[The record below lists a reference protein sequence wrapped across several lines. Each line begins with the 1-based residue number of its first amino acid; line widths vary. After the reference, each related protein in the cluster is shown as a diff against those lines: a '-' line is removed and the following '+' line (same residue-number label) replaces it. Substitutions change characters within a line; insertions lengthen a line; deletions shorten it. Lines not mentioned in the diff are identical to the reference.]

1 MSVLVL
7 TLHCVSGD
15 FNRLEKKRA
24 SINVVILDCCRE
36 FMFAPSPT
44 RGGERKRLNSG
55 GTCFNRLKRLNSPG
69 TCVYGSITAFPCGP
83 NDTVSD
89 NGRRPLIQP
98 KYRNAN
104 NTTFILRIHS
114 SQWDMLLEPD
124 KISHIYF
131 NHIMLPGFYTRFLV
145 HHLTDPELEIK
156 AMFLL
161 VAEKVFIQSQQKQ
174 RPVSIFVTAA
184 P

>member
-1 MSVLVL
+1 MLVL

-114 SQWDMLLEPD
+114 SQWHMLLQPAG
-124 KISHIYF
+124 ISNIYF
-131 NHIMLPGFYTRFLV
+131 NHTNPSRLLHKLSGAPSNGLRTRNKRNVFTRF
-145 HHLTDPELEIK
+145 
-156 AMFLL
+156 
-161 VAEKVFIQSQQKQ
+161 QKSF
-174 RPVSIFVTAA
+174 RTITAKTA
-184 P
+184 TG